1 MTDKIKQLETENV
14 YLKARAFELTED
26 KSQLESHVQQL
37 SGVLSK
43 VTELVGI
50 VSEDGSVKV
59 EELYAAIEAL
69 LPKQVEA
76 EV

>member
-1 MTDKIKQLETENV
+1 MTDKIKQLETEIV
-14 YLKARAFELTED
+14 YLKARAFELTEG
-26 KSQLESHVQQL
+26 KAQLESHIQQL

-59 EELYAAIEAL
+59 EELYAAIEAM
-69 LPKQVEA
+69 LPKQGEA

>member
-1 MTDKIKQLETENV
+1 MTDKIKQLETEIV